1 MSLDIEITSTLL
13 DAAKMFDGIDP
24 REVAKAARRSI
35 NRTLLTLRKES
46 LKRIPEHLKVK
57 PKTLR
62 ERYIRLNK
70 AQGGTNFEGSIDFSS
85 EPIPMIEFVK
95 GSKEPIKQKGVK
107 VSRRRKLKV
116 EITPG
121 KRFILRK
128 AFIQRVLSKQ
138 VFKRP
143 AGKDNFKKQGVPSVG
158 TIVVQRGIGKELV
171 TIGGQRFAELF
182 AADINARLQGFVSS
196 DRFTKPK

>member
-24 REVAKAARRSI
+24 REVGKAARRAI

-46 LKRIPEHLKVK
+46 VQRIPEHLKIK
-57 PKTLR
+57 AKLLR
-62 ERYIRLNK
+62 DRYITLNK
-70 AQGGTNFEGSIDFSS
+70 AQGGNNYEGSIDFSS
-85 EPIPMIEFVK
+85 ESIPMIEFVK

-107 VSRRRKLKV
+107 VGRRRKLKV

-121 KRFILRK
+121 KRFVLRK
-128 AFIQRVLSKQ
+128 AFIQRVRSKQ

-143 AGKDNFKKQGVPSVG
+143 GNQASFKKQGTPSVG
-158 TIVVQRGIGKELV
+158 TIVMQRGIGKDLV
-171 TIGGQRFAELF
+171 DIGGARFAELF
-182 AADINARLQGFVSS
+182 AADLNARINKFVPS
-196 DRFTKPK
+196 DRFTKP

>member
-24 REVAKAARRSI
+24 REVGKAARRAI

-46 LKRIPEHLKVK
+46 VQKIPEHLKIKAKV
-57 PKTLR
+57 LR
-62 ERYIRLNK
+62 DRYIQLNK
-70 AQGGTNFEGSIDFSS
+70 AQGGNNYEGSIDFSS
-85 EPIPMIEFVK
+85 EPLPLIEFVK

-107 VSRRRKLKV
+107 VKRRRKLRV

-121 KRFILRK
+121 KRFVMRK
-128 AFIQRVLSKQ
+128 AFIQRVRSKQ

-143 AGKDNFKKQGVPSVG
+143 QGQDNFKKQGVPSVG
-158 TIVVQRGIGKELV
+158 TIVIQRGIGKELV
-171 TIGGQRFAELF
+171 DIGGARFAELF
-182 AADINARLQGFVSS
+182 AADLNARLNKFVPS
-196 DRFTKPK
+196 DRFTKP

>member
-24 REVAKAARRSI
+24 REVGKAARRSI

-46 LKRIPEHLKVK
+46 VQRIPEHLKIK
-57 PKTLR
+57 AKTLR
-62 ERYIRLNK
+62 DRYIRLNK
-70 AQGGTNFEGSIDFSS
+70 AQGGNNYEGSIDFSS

-121 KRFILRK
+121 KRFVLRK
-128 AFIQRVLSKQ
+128 GFIQRVLSKQ

-158 TIVVQRGIGKELV
+158 TIVIQRGIGKDLV
-171 TIGGQRFAELF
+171 DIGAARFSELF
-182 AADINARLQGFVSS
+182 VADLNARLKGFVPS
-196 DRFTKPK
+196 DRFTKP